1 MSIAK
6 IGQKKEQWL
15 RAVLKRFIKCSVE
28 VRDMII
34 IRNICHDIKE
44 KIHDSDKDIRKAIEL
59 KYEYPTLANDYYE
72 FSVERMQEAL
82 DLHSKV
88 VKIIEEYRK
97 QEGEPNETM
106 RNLWEFEH
114 KIIIEQSEDVKILQE
129 HYNKL

>member
-1 MSIAK
+1 
-6 IGQKKEQWL
+6 
-15 RAVLKRFIKCSVE
+15 
-28 VRDMII
+28 MII

-59 KYEYPTLANDYYE
+59 KYEYPILANDYYE

-114 KIIIEQSEDVKILQE
+114 KIIIEQSEDVKILQKNITINCSV
-129 HYNKL
+129 NKGGSLGYLLFTYIWGWILLYLSPF

>member
-1 MSIAK
+1 
-6 IGQKKEQWL
+6 
-15 RAVLKRFIKCSVE
+15 
-28 VRDMII
+28 MII

-59 KYEYPTLANDYYE
+59 KYEYPILANDYYE

-106 RNLWEFEH
+106 RKLWECEQ

>member
-1 MSIAK
+1 
-6 IGQKKEQWL
+6 
-15 RAVLKRFIKCSVE
+15 
-28 VRDMII
+28 
-34 IRNICHDIKE
+34 
-44 KIHDSDKDIRKAIEL
+44 
-59 KYEYPTLANDYYE
+59 
-72 FSVERMQEAL
+72 MQEAL

>member
-1 MSIAK
+1 
-6 IGQKKEQWL
+6 
-15 RAVLKRFIKCSVE
+15 
-28 VRDMII
+28 MII

-44 KIHDSDKDIRKAIEL
+44 KIHDSDKDSRKAIEL
-59 KYEYPTLANDYYE
+59 KYEYPILANDYYE